1 LLSRIAHPWRIRA
14 IIDARTPIETARDA
28 HRMPH
33 PAEPPRQRVVIAHR
47 ASSSRPA
54 PDLGDE
60 HSLVNLGQ
68 PSQKKREPVVFRRD
82 NSSAQSSP
90 GAVARAKRGAPIA
103 SVHTIS
109 LRAGFVGVRGARG
122 PVPLSA
128 RRRRTPR
135 IDPRARPLARS
146 RQASVQTPSKEMPTG
161 RWVRAGPRSES
172 CTRKAVWTRR
182 HRAA

>member
-68 PSQKKREPVVFRRD
+68 PSQKNESLLCSD
-82 NSSAQSSP
+82 ATTAQHKAPP
-90 GAVARAKRGAPIA
+90 GRLRAQNGAPLSPRFTRFRCGLDLSEFEELEA
-103 SVHTIS
+103 QCLYLPDDAEH
-109 LRAGFVGVRGARG
+109 RGSILEHAR
-122 PVPLSA
+122 
-128 RRRRTPR
+128 
-135 IDPRARPLARS
+135 
-146 RQASVQTPSKEMPTG
+146 
-161 RWVRAGPRSES
+161 
-172 CTRKAVWTRR
+172 
-182 HRAA
+182 